1 MTRSLKL
8 LTYVL
13 LMFTLTSLVS
23 AQSPYPGRSSRGG
36 RGGTSRPRANPDSE
50 NILPNFDGTVRGI
63 DSKGLTIELPDSNT
77 LEFNCSKKTNYFDG
91 TKKIKPKDIRPG
103 DHVSVEAKP
112 APDRSLDAVNVRLGH
127 PKPPA
132 NQPAAA
138 N

>member
-1 MTRSLKL
+1 MIRLLKL
-8 LTYVL
+8 LSFVL
-13 LMFTLTSLVS
+13 LLFIVANVAS
-23 AQSPYPGRSSRGG
+23 AQSPYPGRSSRGS
-36 RGGTSRPRANPDSE
+36 RGGTSLPSAAPNSDAL
-50 NILPNFDGTVRGI
+50 LPNFDGTVRGI

-77 LEFNCSKKTNYFDG
+77 LEFNCTKKTKYYDG
-91 TKKIKPKDIRPG
+91 TKKIKPKDIKPG

-132 NQPAAA
+132 NQQAVA